1 MIKIVSLVL
10 VFLPC
15 VLSAQGIVLRGRVVD
30 PQGNALPNATVQIAD
45 RNQVVARTKSAAD
58 RKFLLQVR
66 STGEL
71 THKTML
77 PRPYRMGKR
86 QAAAA
91 DTRARILEAARQ
103 LLANESETDLSMEAI
118 ARRADV
124 SRLTIY
130 YQFKSRPG
138 LLVALYDHLAI
149 RGNMRRMAEVF
160 HEADPSVALE
170 KLVLTFVGFWSSD
183 PVVIRRLRGMAIL
196 DAEIDQGIRAR
207 DARRQHAAREV
218 IRRTVLARNKRL
230 TPEEQNLTA
239 DVLSM
244 LTSFE
249 SYDALARAGHTQ
261 GAILATLTRMAC
273 AAIDSAD

>member
-1 MIKIVSLVL
+1 MV
-10 VFLPC
+10 
-15 VLSAQGIVLRGRVVD
+15 
-30 PQGNALPNATVQIAD
+30 
-45 RNQVVARTKSAAD
+45 
-58 RKFLLQVR
+58 
-66 STGEL
+66 
-71 THKTML
+71 

-86 QAAAA
+86 QAAAD

-103 LLANESETDLSMEAI
+103 LLATESETDLSMEAI

-138 LLVALYDHLAI
+138 LLEALYDHLAI

-183 PVVIRRLRGMAIL
+183 PVVIRRLRGMATL
-196 DAEIDQGIRAR
+196 DAEIDQSIRAR
-207 DARRQHAAREV
+207 DARRQHAAREI
-218 IRRTVLARNKRL
+218 IRRTVLGRKKKL
-230 TPEEQNLTA
+230 STVQQNLTA

-249 SYDALARAGHTQ
+249 SYDTLARAGHTQ
-261 GAILATLTRMAC
+261 GAILATLIRMAR